1 LRFFYV
7 SKDIYILYKNYPDFG
22 QIHNLQQS
30 NGRFGYRKYYICQLN
45 SQTKGLFN
53 KYSDTSIIEGICKQ
67 DDKIL
72 NWLYDNYL
80 PSVKSYVL
88 KNSGSPE
95 DVSDVFQDSII
106 VLYKQ
111 ISENNL
117 NLSTDLKGYFF
128 GIARNVWSAQLRKKQ
143 KTTELEIDIP
153 DEEDLEVIN
162 DPLLERIVSR
172 AFQKLKPDQQLVLT
186 LYSDGESYEDIAIKM
201 SLKNETYARRK
212 KYLSKEAL
220 LELVKA
226 DPEYQEYLRFLK

>member
-1 LRFFYV
+1 
-7 SKDIYILYKNYPDFG
+7 
-22 QIHNLQQS
+22 
-30 NGRFGYRKYYICQLN
+30 
-45 SQTKGLFN
+45 LFK
-53 KYSDTSIIEGICKQ
+53 KYSDTSIIEGILKQ

-80 PSVKSYVL
+80 PSIKSYVL
-88 KNSGSPE
+88 NNSGSAE

-106 VLYKQ
+106 ILYKQ

-143 KTTELEIDIP
+143 KTTVLEIDIP
-153 DEEDLEVIN
+153 EEEDLDAIN
-162 DPLLERIVSR
+162 DPILERVVSK
-172 AFQKLKPDQQLVLT
+172 AFQKLKPDQQFVLS
-186 LYSDGESYEDIAIKM
+186 LYSEGHSYEDIALKM

-220 LELVKA
+220 LELVKE
-226 DPEYQEYLRFLK
+226 DPEYQEYLRYLK